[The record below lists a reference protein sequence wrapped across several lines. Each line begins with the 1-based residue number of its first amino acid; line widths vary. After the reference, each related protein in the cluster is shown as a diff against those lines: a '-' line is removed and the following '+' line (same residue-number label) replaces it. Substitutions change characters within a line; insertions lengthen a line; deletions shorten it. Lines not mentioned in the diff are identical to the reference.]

1 MKARKVKVSVNII
14 IVLIGVYI
22 FFVYD
27 YAFLA
32 FLFVL
37 PSVIFLYSLTTKN
50 EVIKKTGLKFTDNK
64 DISEEYK
71 SFLQEHGMRKSWAE
85 IFSESSNI
93 NMSLIPKFEIWRIK
107 TIRKAMMSLKDI
119 LSK

>member
-1 MKARKVKVSVNII
+1 MNII

-27 YAFLA
+27 YDFFA

-37 PSVIFLYSLTTKN
+37 PSVIFFYSLTTKN
-50 EVIKKTGLKFTDNK
+50 EVIKKAGLKITDNK
-64 DISEEYK
+64 DISKEY
-71 SFLQEHGMRKSWAE
+71 SGFLQEQGMRKSWAE
-85 IFSESSNI
+85 IFSEGSNI
-93 NMSLIPKFEIWRIK
+93 NMSLIPKFEIWQIK
-107 TIRKAMMSLKDI
+107 TIRKAMTSLKDI